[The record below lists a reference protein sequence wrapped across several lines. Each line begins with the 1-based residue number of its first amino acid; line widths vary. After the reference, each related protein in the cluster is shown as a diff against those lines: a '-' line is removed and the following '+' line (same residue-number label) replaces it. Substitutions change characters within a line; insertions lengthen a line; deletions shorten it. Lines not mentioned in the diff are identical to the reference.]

1 MATAT
6 ATAPVAPAAAT
17 TEEWWKVPGNT
28 APIGPVATAAPAAM
42 GTPATATA
50 ASYDP
55 TKWDV
60 SSDQTV
66 QGQVKNIVD
75 ANSPLM
81 QQADT
86 RSKQQMNSRGLINSS
101 MAIGAGQ
108 AALYDAALPIAQQDA
123 QTNVQSA
130 NFNANAANRSSEFNA
145 GNVQQVGLANTAATN
160 RASEFDAGNIQQA
173 NITNANA
180 ANTATLESGKIRAQ
194 AATLDADA
202 ANKML
207 LVDLDNKFKTA
218 ITNADAAT
226 KIELQRLADQT
237 KLDLGSVEATFKQMI
252 STNEQGGALYSKA
265 MQNIT
270 DIVNN
275 PDMVAADKTIA
286 INNQKTMLKSGLTV
300 LSEIAGIDL
309 GALLVF

>member
-1 MATAT
+1 MATAIAPT
-6 ATAPVAPAAAT
+6 APATVKVEDIYNPQNPSGLIATAV
-17 TEEWWKVPGNT
+17 
-28 APIGPVATAAPAAM
+28 PAAM
-42 GTPATATA
+42 GTTANATA

-55 TKWDV
+55 TKWNV
-60 SSDQTV
+60 NNDQTV
-66 QGQVKNIVD
+66 QGQVKNIID

-86 RSKQQMNSRGLINSS
+86 RSKQQMNSRGLMNSS

-108 AALYDAALPIAQQDA
+108 AALYDAALPIAQADA

-130 NFNANAANRSSEFNA
+130 NFNANAANRSSEFNS
-145 GNVQQVGLANTAATN
+145 GNVQQTNLANTAATN
-160 RASEFDAGNIQQA
+160 RASEFNAGNIQQT
-173 NITNANA
+173 NVSNANA
-180 ANTATLESGKIRAQ
+180 ANTAISDSNKIRAQ

-202 ANKML
+202 SNKML

-218 ITNADAAT
+218 ITNADAAN
-226 KIELQRLADQT
+226 KFELQTMADNTKKDLAA
-237 KLDLGSVEATFKQMI
+237 VEATFKQMI

-275 PDMVAADKTIA
+275 PDMVAADKTVA
-286 INNQKTMLKSGLTV
+286 IENQKTMLKSGLTV

-309 GALLVF
+309 GALLVFEP